1 MERRVTR
8 GSVCELQG
16 WRVMSVECGFVDCV
30 FFFVQATLLV
40 GSNFPDQAEIEPQV
54 KAQHP
59 NHWAA
64 REFPGLCL
72 NSTICWGWF
81 TSQPCCLGKCFS
93 SLNLSFS
100 ISTMGIMMALHRGVY
115 FISGRLLSPSL

>member
-1 MERRVTR
+1 MNCRAC
-8 GSVCELQG
+8 GSCQ
-16 WRVMSVECGFVDCV
+16 WNVDLWTV